1 MPALAAGMTAR
12 SSWKSGLPS
21 ARSADASR
29 ERLTLCGSS
38 TGGGEA
44 ALPRARK
51 FCVAGVGHLLFVRSA
66 QTSLPMPS
74 LQDMPLETLHAHAV
88 HTFRKG
94 GGSRPEVVLVEAGG
108 ARAVLKDY
116 SHADP
121 GFRRLVGPLLV
132 WREAL
137 ALKRLA
143 GQRGVPPLLHKFDG
157 DAILVGHI
165 EGQSAKQCPRGTI
178 PPEFFERFYRLV
190 DEMHA
195 RGVAH
200 CDLRSEGNIL
210 VTPSGDPAFVDFV
223 AHMGRPSWWNL
234 PLRWAYARLCE
245 ADRVAVARLK
255 RTHAPDAL
263 TPEELAALARDRNTP
278 LERFARMLGK
288 SIRNVTRLLLTRR
301 VDKR

>member
-1 MPALAAGMTAR
+1 MPAL
-12 SSWKSGLPS
+12 
-21 ARSADASR
+21 
-29 ERLTLCGSS
+29 
-38 TGGGEA
+38 
-44 ALPRARK
+44 
-51 FCVAGVGHLLFVRSA
+51 
-66 QTSLPMPS
+66 
-74 LQDMPLETLHAHAV
+74 QDLPLEALHAHAV

-94 GGSRPEVVLVEAGG
+94 GGSRPEVVLVEVDG

-116 SHADP
+116 SHSDP
-121 GFRRLVGPLLV
+121 AFRRLIGPLLV

-137 ALKRLA
+137 ALERLA
-143 GQRGVPPLLHKFDG
+143 GQRGVPPLLRKFNG
-157 DAILVGHI
+157 SAILVGHI
-165 EGQSAKQCPRGTI
+165 DGQSTKQCARGSI

-210 VTPSGDPAFVDFV
+210 VTPSGEPAFVDFV
-223 AHMGRPSWWNL
+223 AHMARPSRWNL

-263 TPEELAALARDRNTP
+263 TAEELAALARDRNTP
-278 LERFARMLGK
+278 LERFARLLGK
-288 SIRNVTRLLLTRR
+288 GIRNITRFLFTRR
-301 VDKR
+301 AGKS